1 MASTDQCPIKGDGL
15 AAVVSAQGAELH
27 SITTPAGRELL
38 WQAGPEWPRH
48 APVLFP
54 IVGRLANDRL
64 LHHGVAT
71 TLTQHGFARDRA
83 FTFIERAGAHC
94 RLVLEDDEQSRAIY
108 PFAFRLEIAYGID
121 GSTLTVS
128 YHLTNTGLDVLPASL
143 GAHPA
148 FAWPLEPGLAAS
160 AHEILFDSEEPAP
173 VRRVE
178 GGLLHPEVEPSPV
191 RGRRLELVPALFE
204 RDAVILEEP
213 ASRGLRYGIPDG
225 PALRIGWT
233 GFGQLGIWSKIVGGG
248 TAPFLCIEP
257 WNGLASP
264 QGFDGEFQDKP
275 HLMLLAPGTS
285 ASAAWTLTPER
296 IA

>member
-1 MASTDQCPIKGDGL
+1 MSAGELHTIQDGGLSATISTD
-15 AAVVSAQGAELH
+15 GAELH
-27 SITTPAGRELL
+27 SIRTAGGRELL
-38 WQAGPEWPRH
+38 WQAGPDWPRH

-54 IVGRLANDRL
+54 IVGRLAGDRL
-64 LHHGVAT
+64 LHDGAAT
-71 TLTQHGFARDRA
+71 RMTQHGFARDRA
-83 FTFIERAGAHC
+83 FTFIERDRSEC

-108 PFAFRLEIAYGID
+108 PFGFRLEIAYGID

-128 YHLTNTGLDVLPASL
+128 YHLANPGHDVLPASL

-148 FAWPLEPGLAAS
+148 FAWPLEPGLAAD

-173 VRRVE
+173 IRRVT
-178 GGLLHPEVEPSPV
+178 GGLLRPDVEPSPV
-191 RGRRLELVPALFE
+191 RGRRLELTPSLFTD
-204 RDAVILEEP
+204 DAVILDEP
-213 ASRGLRYGIPDG
+213 VSRGLRYGIPDG

-233 GFGQLGIWSKIVGGG
+233 NFSQLGIWSKPVGDG

-264 QGFDGEFQDKP
+264 QDFEGEFMDKP
-275 HLMLLAPGTS
+275 HLMMIPPGGS
-285 ASAAWTLTPER
+285 IGAAWTVTPER

>member
-1 MASTDQCPIKGDGL
+1 MAPTDRHTISGDGL
-15 AAVVSAQGAELH
+15 TAVVSAQGAELH
-27 SITTPAGRELL
+27 SIGTPAGRELL
-38 WQAGPEWPRH
+38 WQAGPEWPRR

-54 IVGRLANDRL
+54 IVGRLVEDRL
-64 LHHGVAT
+64 LHRGVVT
-71 TLTQHGFARDRA
+71 KLTQHGFARDRG
-83 FTFIERAGAHC
+83 FTFIERDASQC

-128 YHLTNTGLDVLPASL
+128 YSLANPGLDMLPASL

-148 FAWPLEPGLAAS
+148 FAWPLQPGLAAA
-160 AHEILFDSEEPAP
+160 AHEILFDSPEPAP
-173 VRRVE
+173 IRRVA
-178 GGLLHPEVEPSPV
+178 GGLLCPEIEPSPV
-191 RGRRLELVPALFE
+191 QGRRLALTPALFE
-204 RDAVILEEP
+204 QDAVILEEP
-213 ASRGLRYGIPDG
+213 TSRGLRYGIPDG

-233 GFGQLGIWSKIVGGG
+233 GFSQLGIWSKIVGGR

-264 QGFDGEFQDKP
+264 QGFVGEFLDKP
-275 HLMLLAPGTS
+275 HLMLIPPGGS

-296 IA
+296 IT